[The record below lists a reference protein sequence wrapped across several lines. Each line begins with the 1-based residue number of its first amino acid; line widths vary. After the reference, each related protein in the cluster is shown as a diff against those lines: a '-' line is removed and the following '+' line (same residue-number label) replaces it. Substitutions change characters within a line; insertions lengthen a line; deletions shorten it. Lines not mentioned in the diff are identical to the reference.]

1 MTAAGF
7 HNRSLIS
14 LDSAPSHDIVT
25 LPDFRNLG
33 VLLRILVIAEAANL
47 VTLAAHSPDVIEAL
61 KGVGAVA
68 LPFELS
74 LLAIVL
80 LLFVLSP
87 LLARIPYRRGVGV
100 VVALA
105 AAAAGGLDV
114 AFHAWTG
121 AIPWGAAL
129 KSAGIAGL
137 LAALILGYFN
147 WRQRVLSPALAKAR
161 LMALQSRIRPHFLF
175 NSLNTAVSL
184 VRQDPRLAEQVLL
197 DMSDLFRALLKD
209 SRSLVPLA
217 DEIRLAEAYLQIE
230 QLRLGER
237 LRVHWDRDGAPVSV
251 NVPILVL
258 QPLLENAV
266 RYGVEPF
273 ATGGDV
279 HVSIRAEASELVI
292 EVTNS
297 VCGGDS
303 PIPSGNRIA
312 LANIEERLGLY
323 FDAEGTLHVSTRD
336 MQFVVKVCV
345 PLRGARTVG
354 KVA

>member
-1 MTAAGF
+1 MD
-7 HNRSLIS
+7 N
-14 LDSAPSHDIVT
+14 APSHDVVT

-47 VTLAAHSPDVIEAL
+47 VTLAAHAPDAIEAL
-61 KGVGAVA
+61 KSVGGAA
-68 LPFELS
+68 LPFEFS
-74 LLAIVL
+74 LLAVAL
-80 LLFVLSP
+80 SLFLLSP
-87 LLARIPYRRGVGV
+87 LLARMPYRRGVCAS
-100 VVALA
+100 VALA
-105 AAAAGGLDV
+105 ATVAGALDL
-114 AFHAWTG
+114 AFHSWVG
-121 AIPWGAAL
+121 AVPWGAVL
-129 KSAGIAGL
+129 KSIAMAGL
-137 LAALILGYFN
+137 LAAMILGYFN

-184 VRQDPRLAEQVLL
+184 VRQDPCLAEQVLL

-237 LRVHWDRDGAPVSV
+237 LRVHWNREGAQAAV

-273 ATGGDV
+273 AAGGDV
-279 HVSIRAEASELVI
+279 HVAIRVGGGELVI

-297 VCGGDS
+297 ICGGDM
-303 PIPSGNRIA
+303 PVPSGNRIA
-312 LANIEERLGLY
+312 LANIEERLGLH
-323 FDAEGTLHVSTRD
+323 FDAEGTLHISTRD
-336 MQFVVKVCV
+336 NLFVVKVCV
-345 PLRGARTVG
+345 PFRGACTAAQ
-354 KVA
+354 VA

>member
-1 MTAAGF
+1 M
-7 HNRSLIS
+7 
-14 LDSAPSHDIVT
+14 DSPPSHDVVT

-47 VTLAAHSPDVIEAL
+47 VALAAHSPDVIEAL
-61 KGVGAVA
+61 KGIGGAA
-68 LPFELS
+68 LPFELA

-80 LLFVLSP
+80 LLFLFSP
-87 LLARIPYRRGVGV
+87 LLARIPYRRGVGA
-100 VVALA
+100 VVAVA
-105 AAAAGGLDV
+105 AIVAGGLDL
-114 AFHAWTG
+114 AFHAWVSVV
-121 AIPWGAAL
+121 PWGAVL
-129 KSAGIAGL
+129 KSAAIAGL
-137 LAALILGYFN
+137 LAGVILGYFN

-161 LMALQSRIRPHFLF
+161 LIALQSRIRPHFLF

-237 LRVHWDRDGAPVSV
+237 LRVHWDREGAPVSV

-273 ATGGDV
+273 SAGGDV
-279 HVSIRAEASELVI
+279 HVSIRAGVSELVI

-297 VCGGDS
+297 TCGGES
-303 PIPSGNRIA
+303 PVPSGNRIA

-323 FDAEGTLHVSTRD
+323 FDAEGTLHISARD
-336 MQFVVKVCV
+336 NLFVVKVCV
-345 PLRGARTVG
+345 PLRGARA
-354 KVA
+354 VAQVA